1 MKRQGTGIQNILGKS
16 TNEFLTSADA
26 KQNKYL
32 EQYKNLNDLVVAHLK
47 ELLDNY
53 SSGDFEEL
61 NDDLTHEKYFDIA
74 LRLTNESILSFHRPN
89 FKYDEKY
96 FAFYKDAFYKV
107 LDGLKQSIGLNAT
120 LNNTLTNLDFFK
132 EKAAILD
139 DMEALR
145 EYLEE
150 KQSKAEV
157 SIFPHQNITAP
168 RLIIKPEYLKY
179 AELYGW
185 PEQGATFDSKKLA
198 NIIKDLIAAGV
209 ITSDCI

>member
-26 KQNKYL
+26 KQKNKYL

-61 NDDLTHEKYFDIA
+61 KDDLTHEKYFDIA

-120 LNNTLTNLDFFK
+120 LNKTLTNLEFFK
-132 EKAAILD
+132 EKAALLD
-139 DMEALR
+139 DMEALQ
-145 EYLEE
+145 EYLEQ
-150 KQSKAEV
+150 KKTQFSFIPDQYV
-157 SIFPHQNITAP
+157 TAP
-168 RLIIKPEYLKY
+168 LLIIKPEYLKY

-185 PEQGATFDSKKLA
+185 PEKGAVFDSKKLA
-198 NIIKDLIAAGV
+198 NIIKDLIAEGV